1 MASLA
6 NLVNETNG
14 RFWTQ
19 TGHKTGR
26 RLDMSDP
33 TDRAMSK
40 VWLSIYANVRGHRER
55 ALAEARRIYGET
67 FTPHMLVFER
77 PYGSRGQAT
86 FENRRALD
94 AQYAWAVNQIDT
106 YQYIAAFDFTQNT
119 NGPIY
124 DSFSPYAYEWETRH
138 RTAVSAWPWY
148 PNPADRPG
156 QYTPSQASNALRRRP
171 SGPWR
176 PRPRPY

>member
-40 VWLSIYANVRGHRER
+40 VWLAIYAAVRGHRES
-55 ALAEARRIYGET
+55 ALGEARRIYAET
-67 FTPHMLVFER
+67 FTPHMIILER
-77 PYGSRGQAT
+77 PDGSKGQAT
-86 FENRRALD
+86 FASRGRLD
-94 AQYAWAVNQIDT
+94 VLYDWYVNQIDT
-106 YQYIAAFDFTQNT
+106 YKYVAAFDFTQDT
-119 NGPIY
+119 SGPIY
-124 DSFSPYAYEWETRH
+124 DSFSPYAYEWEARH
-138 RTAVSAWPWY
+138 RTAVSSWPGY
-148 PNPADRPG
+148 QAG
-156 QYTPSQASNALRRRP
+156 QAGQAGQGGISALRRRP
-171 SGPWR
+171 TPGR
-176 PRPRPY
+176 PRPRPPRPY

>member
-14 RFWTQ
+14 RFWAQ
-19 TGHKTGR
+19 TGHKTGQ
-26 RLDMSDP
+26 RLNMSDP

-40 VWLSIYANVRGHRER
+40 VWLSIYAVVRGHRER
-55 ALAEARRIYGET
+55 ALGEARRMYGET

-77 PYGSRGQAT
+77 PNGSQGQAR

-94 AQYAWAVNQIDT
+94 ARYAWAVNQIDT
-106 YQYIAAFDFTQNT
+106 YKYIAAFDFTQDSS
-119 NGPIY
+119 GPIY
-124 DSFSPYAYEWETRH
+124 DSFSPYVSEWEARQL
-138 RTAVSAWPWY
+138 TAVGAWSWY
-148 PNPADRPG
+148 QNPTG
-156 QYTPSQASNALRRRP
+156 QLSQYTGQPSSALRRRP